1 MVRPCRSF
9 VGTVF
14 RRCDDNEAAHRD
26 AKRDWEAEACSAQET
41 WLRSIFKPKQ
51 TFSLIIGRRPA
62 SKMTKAG
69 AISPGLQ
76 LATSG

>member
-1 MVRPCRSF
+1 VDVQRTRD
-9 VGTVF
+9 V
-14 RRCDDNEAAHRD
+14 AAFD
-26 AKRDWEAEACSAQET
+26 
-41 WLRSIFKPKQ
+41 FKPKH
-51 TFSLIIGRRPA
+51 FADYRRRPA